1 MRRLIPAVV
10 FVLSAGLAV
19 AQDAPLPGDRPET
32 PSAQPGQAPG
42 STSPGQEPGHASMG
56 KKEMTAVVVS
66 ADPTVKT
73 ITVRKEGAS
82 SDTAQQTLTVAG
94 AAVSR
99 LGSIKAGDK
108 VKLTLT
114 TDPTTSRESVTSI
127 EKDGDKD
134 KDEDKPGNP

>member
-10 FVLSAGLAV
+10 LMLAAGLAV
-19 AQDAPLPGDRPET
+19 AQDPPRPGD
-32 PSAQPGQAPG
+32 QPGP
-42 STSPGQEPGHASMG
+42 ASMG
-56 KKEMTAVVVS
+56 KKEMTAIVVS

-82 SDTAQQTLTVAG
+82 ASTAQETLTVAG

-99 LGSIKAGDK
+99 LSSIKAGDK

-114 TDPTTSRESVTSI
+114 TDPTTSKESVTSI
-127 EKDGDKD
+127 EKAGGDKD
-134 KDEDKPGNP
+134 ADKP

>member
-10 FVLSAGLAV
+10 LMLAAGLAV
-19 AQDAPLPGDRPET
+19 AQDPPRPSDQPGQPGT
-32 PSAQPGQAPG
+32 PGQQPGAQPGY
-42 STSPGQEPGHASMG
+42 SSMG
-56 KKEMTAVVVS
+56 KKEMTAIVVS

-82 SDTAQQTLTVAG
+82 SSTAQETLTVAG

-99 LGSIKAGDK
+99 LSSIKAGDK

-114 TDPTTSRESVTSI
+114 TDPTTSKESVTSI
-127 EKDGDKD
+127 EKDDKD
-134 KDEDKPGNP
+134 KTSNP

>member
-10 FVLSAGLAV
+10 LMLAAGLAV
-19 AQDAPLPGDRPET
+19 AQDPPRPSDQPGQPGAPGQQPG
-32 PSAQPGQAPG
+32 AQPG
-42 STSPGQEPGHASMG
+42 SSSMG
-56 KKEMTAVVVS
+56 KKEMTAIVVS

-82 SDTAQQTLTVAG
+82 SSTAQETLTVAG

-99 LGSIKAGDK
+99 LSSIKAGDK

-114 TDPTTSRESVTSI
+114 TDPTTSKESVTSI
-127 EKDGDKD
+127 EKDDKD
-134 KDEDKPGNP
+134 KTSNP